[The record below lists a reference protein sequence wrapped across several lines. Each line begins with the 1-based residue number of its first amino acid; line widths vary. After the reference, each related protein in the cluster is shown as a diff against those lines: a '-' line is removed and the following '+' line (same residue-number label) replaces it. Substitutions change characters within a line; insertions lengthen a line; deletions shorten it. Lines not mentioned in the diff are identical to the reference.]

1 MLKSIFTDKGNFSKK
16 AYKDY
21 FNFNA
26 KRLNTKFE
34 IKSLRYD
41 KSTKTLFVDI
51 TKKLDT
57 IKTTSVCFPAGIE
70 GTILTQFVCLNVNIF
85 SLTYTVKA
93 EELKNEQLT
102 IDFFNRT
109 KFNQKSN

>member
-1 MLKSIFTDKGNFSKK
+1 MLKSFFTDKGNFSKK

-26 KRLNTKFE
+26 KRLNSKFE

-51 TKKLDT
+51 IKKLEPN
-57 IKTTSVCFPAGIE
+57 KCSELCFPTGIE
-70 GTILTQFVCLNVNIF
+70 GKILFQCIDLSVNKF
-85 SLTYTVKA
+85 SMTYTASIKD
-93 EELKNEQLT
+93 LNNEQKTLE
-102 IDFFNRT
+102 FFNRT
-109 KFNQKSN
+109 NFNQKSN